1 MSKKIKK
8 QKKGGNKKEL
18 IELITAIIELI
29 IAVLT
34 LIILLGDYFN

>member
-1 MSKKIKK
+1 MSKKEKY
-8 QKKGGNKKEL
+8 QKKGVNKKEL

-34 LIILLGDYFN
+34 LIILLVNYFN